1 MKIKRISILLLI
13 ILLVCLFTKTTY
25 AANEVE
31 VLLGASKT
39 SLSAGEELKIDV
51 SIINNSSEDDI
62 KSLIGYIE
70 FDTDVFELANI
81 DIDELEEEQQM
92 VLEQLMEE
100 EGTILDILSF
110 ENNWII
116 VGIEDEE
123 DSEKYII
130 YATELSENA
139 DAGIGQGKTSKIGE
153 IKFSVID
160 SAKSGTSS
168 IKMNEM
174 AANEEMLVAETTT
187 SEITILGGSSSGENE
202 SEEQEQTE
210 EEEEEQTEEEQ
221 EEQEQQETNEAKQDL
236 VYTGAEDVIPY
247 VFILIITMVIS
258 YVKWKKY
265 KDI

>member
-1 MKIKRISILLLI
+1 MKIKKVLILLLI
-13 ILLVCLFTKTTY
+13 ILLVSLFTKTTY

-31 VLLGASKT
+31 VLLKTSKT
-39 SLSAGEELKIDV
+39 TLNVGDKVEIEV
-51 SIINNSSEDDI
+51 SIVNNSSENDI
-62 KSLIGYIE
+62 KSLVGYIE
-70 FDTDVFELANI
+70 FDADVFELANI
-81 DIDELEEEQQM
+81 DIDELDEEQQM

-110 ENNWII
+110 TNNWII

-123 DSEKYII
+123 DPEKYII
-130 YATELSENA
+130 YATELSENG
-139 DAGIGQGKTSKIGE
+139 DAGVGQGQTSKIGE
-153 IKFSVID
+153 IKFNVLD
-160 SAKSGTSS
+160 SAKEGTSS

-221 EEQEQQETNEAKQDL
+221 EQQEANEAKQDL